1 LRIVDIMTR
10 HPLAVGPDEEEADLQ
25 RLAALGRLHHLP
37 LIDGG
42 RLVGMWVASAE
53 GPLVMIGPE
62 QVHQTTTESDAE
74 EAFEALLS
82 GKEAVL
88 AWEAGEPR
96 GVVTRADAM
105 AVIRSALARG
115 IGRRHGRPVV
125 VRLVGPD
132 DAGKGALLLRT
143 LPLLRHVRA
152 GVVRAAKH
160 DRDEQV
166 LGRLHGV
173 PLIEAPEAH
182 WRAGLHRALEN
193 LSDVQMV
200 LIEDADGPA
209 GAAPGVGED
218 HQVLVVSAGGL
229 GALDRSRL
237 SDVAA
242 IVITRLDAAP
252 EVDFERTRDDLRA
265 SDPDLPVLGV
275 AVERD
280 DRGLDDWRDWLLAQ
294 VLPAQH

>member
-1 LRIVDIMTR
+1 
-10 HPLAVGPDEEEADLQ
+10 
-25 RLAALGRLHHLP
+25 
-37 LIDGG
+37 
-42 RLVGMWVASAE
+42 
-53 GPLVMIGPE
+53 
-62 QVHQTTTESDAE
+62 
-74 EAFEALLS
+74 
-82 GKEAVL
+82 
-88 AWEAGEPR
+88 
-96 GVVTRADAM
+96 
-105 AVIRSALARG
+105 
-115 IGRRHGRPVV
+115 
-125 VRLVGPD
+125 
-132 DAGKGALLLRT
+132 
-143 LPLLRHVRA
+143 VRA